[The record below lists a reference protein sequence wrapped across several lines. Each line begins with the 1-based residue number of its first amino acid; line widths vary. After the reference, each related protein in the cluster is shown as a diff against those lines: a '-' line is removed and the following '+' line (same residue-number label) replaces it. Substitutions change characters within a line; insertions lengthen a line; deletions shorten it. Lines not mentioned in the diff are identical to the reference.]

1 MACSTNS
8 RRTSARTSLVRSDYR
23 ALRDFDT
30 SLDPSPPTPLPE
42 GEGSVERNRTVG
54 RFRNCQWRS
63 SMDEKLKRRII
74 MFYIG
79 GILNA
84 LLGLY
89 VLIEGASFLPPDT
102 ARILVLVF
110 LAFAAVDFYF
120 PYMLKRKWLAE
131 NAGKQAQDS
140 DRVQRS

>member
-1 MACSTNS
+1 
-8 RRTSARTSLVRSDYR
+8 
-23 ALRDFDT
+23 
-30 SLDPSPPTPLPE
+30 
-42 GEGSVERNRTVG
+42 
-54 RFRNCQWRS
+54 
-63 SMDEKLKRRII
+63 MDEKLKRRII

-89 VLIEGASFLPPDT
+89 VLIEGASFLPSDT

-110 LAFAAVDFYF
+110 LVFAAVDFYF

-131 NAGKQAQDS
+131 NAGRQAQDN
-140 DRVQRS
+140 DPVQRS

>member
-1 MACSTNS
+1 
-8 RRTSARTSLVRSDYR
+8 
-23 ALRDFDT
+23 
-30 SLDPSPPTPLPE
+30 
-42 GEGSVERNRTVG
+42 
-54 RFRNCQWRS
+54 
-63 SMDEKLKRRII
+63 MDDKLKKRII

-79 GILNA
+79 GIINA

-120 PYMLKRKWLAE
+120 PYMLKRKWLADH
-131 NAGKQAQDS
+131 AGKQTQGNDPI
-140 DRVQRS
+140 QRS

>member
-1 MACSTNS
+1 MACSTSS
-8 RRTSARTSLVRSDYR
+8 RRTSARTSSR
-23 ALRDFDT
+23 
-30 SLDPSPPTPLPE
+30 
-42 GEGSVERNRTVG
+42 RNDRCAA
-54 RFRNCQWRS
+54 RPA
-63 SMDEKLKRRII
+63 MDEKLKRRIL

-110 LAFAAVDFYF
+110 LAFAAGDFFF
-120 PYMLKRKWLAE
+120 PYIRNLKWLAE